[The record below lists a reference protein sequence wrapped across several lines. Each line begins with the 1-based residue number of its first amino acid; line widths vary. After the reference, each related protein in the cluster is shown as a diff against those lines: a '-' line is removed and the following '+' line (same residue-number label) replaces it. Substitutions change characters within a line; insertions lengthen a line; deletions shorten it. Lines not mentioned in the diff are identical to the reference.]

1 MKARV
6 GRQAWLLPWALLFAW
21 SCSGGGLSP
30 EQTLAR
36 DLQRALDEELAAH
49 GGFGASAAVLVP
61 GLGAWEGAS
70 GVSFGTTPVTS
81 DMLFGI
87 GSVTKS
93 FVATL
98 VLRLVEEGVLGLDDS
113 LGQWLPDL
121 PNVAT
126 TITLRQLLN
135 HTSGVAD
142 FTKNPAWGPAILADV
157 EHRWSPEETIT
168 TLVGAPLFAPGAGYQ
183 YSSTNYLLVGMVIEA
198 ATGRNVAGELRN
210 RVLTPAALAHVFFSV
225 EEPIVGTVAHR
236 WEDVDGDG
244 ELEDLSSLSP
254 KALDSMLWT
263 AGALY
268 ATARDVVEYSSALFG
283 GRLLSSASL
292 AAMLEWIPYPN
303 DPALGYGFGILIIP
317 PSHFLPGVPAYGH
330 DGTVPGFKARW
341 VYLPD
346 HGIHIAALLNRD
358 DYECLTAITVRLAQV
373 ALQAH

>member
-1 MKARV
+1 MMSAARFRAGV
-6 GRQAWLLPWALLFAW
+6 LVAAISVAW

-36 DLQRALDEELAAH
+36 DLQRALDEELVAH
-49 GGFGASAAVLVP
+49 GGIGASAAVLVP
-61 GLGAWEGAS
+61 GLGVWEGAS
-70 GVSFGTTPVTS
+70 GVSFGTTPVTR

-98 VLRLVEEGVLGLDDS
+98 ALRLVEGGVLGLDDS
-113 LGQWLPDL
+113 LGKWLQDL
-121 PNVAT
+121 PNVAS

-142 FTKNPAWGPAILADV
+142 FTKNPGWGPAILADL
-157 EHRWSPEETIT
+157 EHLWSPEETIT

-198 ATGRNVAGELRN
+198 ATGGEVVDELRS
-210 RVLTPAALAHVFFSV
+210 RVLAPASLAHVFFSV

-244 ELEDLSSLSP
+244 DLDDVSSLSP

-268 ATARDVVEYSSALFG
+268 ATARAVVEYSSALFG
-283 GRLLSSASL
+283 GRLLSAASL
-292 AAMLEWIPYPN
+292 AAMLDWIPYPN
-303 DPALGYGFGILIIP
+303 NPALGYGFGILVIP
-317 PSHFLPGVPAYGH
+317 DFLPGVLGYGH

-346 HGIHIAALLNRD
+346 HGVHIAVLLNRD
-358 DYECLTAITVRLAQV
+358 DYECLTAVTSRLAEV
-373 ALQAH
+373 ALQAR

>member
-1 MKARV
+1 MRTSAGAR
-6 GRQAWLLPWALLFAW
+6 AWFVAGALLVGW
-21 SCSGGGLSP
+21 SCSDGGLSP

-36 DLQRALDEELAAH
+36 DLQRALDEELEAH
-49 GGFGASAAVLVP
+49 GGIGASAAVLAP
-61 GLGAWEGAS
+61 GLCVWEGAS

-81 DMLFGI
+81 DMLFGL

-98 VLRLVEEGVLGLDDS
+98 TLRLVEEGALGLDDS
-113 LGQWLPDL
+113 LGKWLPDL
-121 PNVAT
+121 PNVAS
-126 TITLRQLLN
+126 TITIRQLLN

-142 FTKNPAWGPAILADV
+142 FTKSPDWGPAILANL
-157 EHRWSPEETIT
+157 EHLWSPEETIT
-168 TLVGAPLFAPGAGYQ
+168 TFVGTPLFAPGAGYQ

-210 RVLTPAALAHVFFSV
+210 RVLTRAALAHVFFSV

-236 WEDVDGDG
+236 WEDTDGDG
-244 ELEDLSSLSP
+244 DLEDLSSLSP

-283 GRLLSSASL
+283 GRLLSPGSL
-292 AAMLEWIPYPN
+292 EQMLDWIPYVN
-303 DPALGYGFGILIIP
+303 NPALGYGFGILIIP
-317 PSHFLPGVPAYGH
+317 HFLPGVLGYGH

-341 VYLPD
+341 VYLPE
-346 HGIHIAALLNRD
+346 HGIHIAVLLNRD
-358 DYECLTAITVRLAQV
+358 DYECLTAVTSRLAQV
-373 ALQAH
+373 AIQAL